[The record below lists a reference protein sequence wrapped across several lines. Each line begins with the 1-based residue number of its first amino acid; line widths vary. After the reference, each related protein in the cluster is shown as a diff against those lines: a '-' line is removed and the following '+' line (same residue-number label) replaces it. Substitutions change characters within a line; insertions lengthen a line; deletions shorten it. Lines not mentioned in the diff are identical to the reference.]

1 MTQNNLPII
10 RKAKEAREKTA
21 IIDITGSY
29 SYKNLL
35 EASYSTAITI
45 LSGKPTLNSAR
56 IAFLIPSS
64 FTYVRVLW
72 AIWRAGGIAVPLSP
86 LHPQPELEFFIE
98 NSQTNYIISTKK
110 FKKLLM
116 PICTKKNLF
125 LHIIDDENIE
135 TSNSKSS
142 LPNIGLKTPAIILYT
157 SGTTSKPKGV
167 VLSHQNI
174 TNQVKSLVEAWQW
187 TENDFILNILPLHHI
202 HGIIN
207 ILTCAL
213 WSKAKCEMHEQFDE
227 KLIWE
232 RFLNGNF
239 TLFMAV
245 PTIYAK
251 LSDAWNKLT
260 TNKKKAL
267 SKIWSNFRLMVSGS
281 AALPKQLFEKWNE
294 ITGHQLLER
303 YGMTETGMI
312 LSNTLKGI
320 KLPGYVGIP
329 LPKVSVMLKNDNGEK
344 CKEYEQGEILVK
356 GENVF
361 KKYWNNEQAT
371 KESFQNEWF
380 KTGDIGIIENGI
392 YKILGRNS
400 IDIIKSGGYKISA
413 LEIENTLREHPDIKD
428 CAIVGINDNYWGEK
442 IVCAIIP
449 KEKTIPNKIEIKE
462 WLKTQ
467 LSSYKTPKE
476 IRFVNDF
483 PRNSMGKI
491 SKSSIKILFEHNK

>member
-86 LHPQPELEFFIE
+86 LHPQPELEYFIE

-142 LPNIGLKTPAIILYT
+142 LPNIDLKTPAIILYT
-157 SGTTSKPKGV
+157 SGTTNKPKGV
-167 VLSHQNI
+167 VLSHENI
-174 TNQVKSLVEAWQW
+174 TNQVESLVEAWQW

-213 WSKAKCEMHEQFDE
+213 WSKAKCEMHEKFNE

-232 RFLNGNF
+232 RFINGNF

-260 TNKKKAL
+260 TQKKKAL
-267 SKIWSNFRLMVSGS
+267 SKTWINFRLMVSGS
-281 AALPKQLFEKWNE
+281 AALPKQLFEKWHE

-312 LSNTLKGI
+312 LSNTLEGI

-329 LPKVSVMLKNDNGEK
+329 LPKVSVILKNENGEK

-361 KKYWNNEQAT
+361 KKYWNNAQAT
-371 KESFQNEWF
+371 KESFQNGWF
-380 KTGDIGIIENGI
+380 KTGDVGIIENGI

-449 KEKTIPNKIEIKE
+449 KEKTIPNAIEIKE

-467 LSSYKTPKE
+467 LASYKMPKE
-476 IRFVNDF
+476 IRFVNEF

-491 SKSSIKILFEHNK
+491 SKSSIKILFEDNK

>member
-1 MTQNNLPII
+1 MTQHTLPII
-10 RKAKEAREKTA
+10 KKAKEAKEKTA
-21 IIDITGSY
+21 IIDTTGHY

-35 EASYSTAITI
+35 DASYSTAITI
-45 LSGKPTLNSAR
+45 LSGKTTLNSDR

-86 LHPQPELEFFIE
+86 LHPQPELEYFIE

-110 FKKLLM
+110 FKNLLL
-116 PICTKKNLF
+116 PICNKKNLF
-125 LHIIDDENIE
+125 LHIIDDESIK

-142 LPNIGLKTPAIILYT
+142 LPNIKLETPAIILYT
-157 SGTTSKPKGV
+157 SGTTNKPKGV
-167 VLSHQNI
+167 ILSHANI
-174 TNQVKSLVEAWQW
+174 TSQVKSLVEAWQW

-213 WSKAKCEMHEQFDE
+213 WSKAKCEMVEKFDE

-245 PTIYAK
+245 PTIYTK
-251 LSDAWNKLT
+251 LCDSWTKLT
-260 TNKKKAL
+260 TNKKQAL
-267 SKIWSNFRLMVSGS
+267 SKIWINFRLMVSGS
-281 AALPKQLFEKWNE
+281 SALPKQIFEKWNE

-320 KLPGYVGIP
+320 KTPSYVGIP
-329 LPKVSVMLKNDNGEK
+329 LPKVNVMLKNDNGEK
-344 CKEYEQGEILVK
+344 CKEDEQGEILVK
-356 GENVF
+356 SENVF

-371 KESFQNEWF
+371 KESFENEWF

-449 KEKTIPNKIEIKE
+449 KEKTIPNKIQIKE

-476 IRFVNDF
+476 IRFVNEF

-491 SKSSIKILFEHNK
+491 SKSSIKILFEGNK